1 MTTDKKIKAKIVVS
15 NGIANYTFKDGSD
28 VSFMCTNI
36 RYAMKTFKTVLPN
49 EYKRAVIENR

>member
-1 MTTDKKIKAKIVVS
+1 MNTDKKIKAKIVVR
-15 NGIANYTFKDGSD
+15 NGIANYTFNDGSD

-36 RYAMKTFKTVLPN
+36 RYAMRTFKTILPN